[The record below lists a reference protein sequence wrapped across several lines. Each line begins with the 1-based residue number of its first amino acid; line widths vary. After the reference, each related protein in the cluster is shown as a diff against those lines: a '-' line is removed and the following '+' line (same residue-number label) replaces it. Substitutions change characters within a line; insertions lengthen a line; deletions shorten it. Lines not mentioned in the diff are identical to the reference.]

1 MSVSTTLPTF
11 PTTSDVLASLQAA
24 LQALNPLLTNYN
36 AGGVTETYL
45 EAASILVGSDAST
58 YPGVVQKGAYE
69 LLTIVQTAEFILTAS
84 GNFLD
89 LKAADVGVTRKAAV
103 AASGP
108 VQFYPTTVSSSVTL
122 IPAGTIVAAESA
134 DPTALPIAYMTD
146 TNDTIPANGTESVGT
161 TVTAVNPGSSGN
173 QATVGAINTVV
184 SGVTGV
190 TVASTQTIAGG
201 ADIEG
206 DDTPNGG
213 LRARA
218 LAAIPNASQCTISAI
233 ENAAL
238 SFAGITNAV
247 AQDINTDPTQL
258 RGVVQLYVDDGSG
271 DLGNASNANYP
282 ILATMQTA
290 FDSGLYRAAG
300 VQVNVQGS
308 ELLATTVS
316 LVLYVKA
323 LYVAQTA
330 SLASVVAAVQLAIYN
345 YVQSVGIGQPVLLSE
360 IITAACEVAGV
371 ADVPISSV
379 QINGSGANL
388 QPSAIQAPRLAN
400 LAAVT
405 IVASTVTY

>member
-11 PTTSDVLASLQAA
+11 PTTANILASLQSA
-24 LQALNPLLTNYN
+24 LQALQPLLTNYN
-36 AGGVTETYL
+36 AGGVTETFL
-45 EAASILVGSDAST
+45 EAASILTGSDASS

-69 LLTIVQTAEFILTAS
+69 LLTIVQSAEFILTAS

-89 LKAADVGVTRKAAV
+89 LKAADVGVTRKPAV
-103 AASGP
+103 SASGP
-108 VQFYPTTVSSSVTL
+108 VQFYPTTVSSSPIL
-122 IPAGTIVAAESA
+122 IPAGTLVAAESA
-134 DPTALPIAYMTD
+134 DPTAMPIAYATD
-146 TNDTIPANGTESVGT
+146 TDDTIPANGTQSAGT
-161 TVTAVNPGSSGN
+161 TVTAVTPGSSGN
-173 QATVGAINTVV
+173 QATVGAINTVI

-201 ADIEG
+201 ADI
-206 DDTPNGG
+206 GG

-233 ENAAL
+233 ENSAL

-247 AQDINTDPTQL
+247 AQDINSDPTQL
-258 RGVVQLYVDDGSG
+258 RGIVQLYVDDGSG

-316 LVLYVKA
+316 LVLYVNA

-345 YVQSVGIGQPVLLSE
+345 YVQGVGIGQPVLLSE